1 MLVADSTRGPPASR
15 AYRVYVLFILVVVY
29 TFNFID
35 RQIVGILAIP
45 IRSDLGL
52 TDLQLG
58 LVGGLSLALFY
69 TFLGIPIARLADR
82 ANRTW
87 IMTIALALWSAMTA
101 VCGLAHNFIQLFLA
115 RLGVGVGESGGVA
128 PAYSLICDYFPSNQR
143 ARALSV
149 YSFGIPIGSAAGIIF
164 GGLIASLINWRAA
177 FFIVGLAGL
186 LVAPI
191 FRLTLREPPRGR
203 FDRHDATASP
213 PTFRDVLTVLAR
225 KRSFWSLAIGAA
237 ASSMIGYG
245 LLFWMPSFLVRSFG
259 LTLLNA
265 SRSFGAIV
273 LIGGIGGI
281 WLGGALADR
290 YGPKRKAA
298 YALVP
303 AIGFVATVPFYVTG
317 VLSTTFWMS
326 LVVMLVP
333 TALGLVWLGPAL
345 SAVQHVVPASMRAT
359 ASAIFLFVVNLIG
372 IGLGTTMIG
381 ALSDAMHV
389 RFGAESLRYA
399 MLSGTGFYLVAALCF
414 ALASRRLETDWDR

>member
-15 AYRVYVLFILVVVY
+15 AYRAYVLFILVLVY

-69 TFLGIPIARLADR
+69 TFLGIPVARLADR

-115 RLGVGVGESGGVA
+115 RVGVGIGESGGVA
-128 PAYSLICDYFPSNQR
+128 PAYSLICDYFPSHQR

-149 YSFGIPIGSAAGIIF
+149 YSFGIPIGSAAGIVF

-191 FRLTLREPPRGR
+191 FKLTLREPPRGR

-213 PTFRDVLTVLAR
+213 PAFRDVLAVLAR
-225 KRSFWSLAIGAA
+225 KRSFWCLAIGAA

-259 LTLLNA
+259 LTLLYA
-265 SRSFGAIV
+265 SRAFGAIV

-290 YGPKRKAA
+290 YGAKRKAA
-298 YALVP
+298 FALVP
-303 AIGFVATVPFYVTG
+303 AIGFVATVPFHVTG

-326 LVVMLVP
+326 LVVMVVP

-381 ALSDAMHV
+381 ALSDLMRL

>member
-1 MLVADSTRGPPASR
+1 MLVADSTQRPPASR
-15 AYRVYVLFILVVVY
+15 AYRAYVLFILVLVY

-128 PAYSLICDYFPSNQR
+128 PAYSLICDYFPSDQR

-149 YSFGIPIGSAAGIIF
+149 YSFGIPIGSAAGIVF

-191 FRLTLREPPRGR
+191 FRLTLREPSRGH

-213 PTFRDVLTVLAR
+213 PTFRDVLAVLAR

-259 LTLLNA
+259 LTLLYA
-265 SRSFGAIV
+265 SRSFGAIL

-303 AIGFVATVPFYVTG
+303 AIGFGATVPFYVTG

-389 RFGAESLRYA
+389 RFGTESLRYA